1 MHHLKKKM
9 ELLKLVYN
17 IQLIKENVNHNVQI
31 ILIQDNKEHQIHQ
44 NALLLDNLIQML
56 NLKIIQQVVQRVIME
71 ITQKVFKN
79 KIKKKMMIKMI
90 KMNPL
95 EVQKLYLVLPL
106 VLKKCLK
113 EKLEKPLE

>member
-1 MHHLKKKM
+1 
-9 ELLKLVYN
+9 
-17 IQLIKENVNHNVQI
+17 
-31 ILIQDNKEHQIHQ
+31 
-44 NALLLDNLIQML
+44 
-56 NLKIIQQVVQRVIME
+56 ME